1 MRREKMEKLKGK
13 LQQEADDKQKTE
25 REQLQL
31 AKEQLSDRFEKEQEE
46 MAMEVVHRILSE

>member
-1 MRREKMEKLKGK
+1 MEKLKDK
-13 LQQEADDKQKTE
+13 LQQEADDKLKIE
-25 REQLQL
+25 KEQLQL